1 MVVIVFSV
9 IWEVSIMQFI
19 SNAFYITMKA
29 HYASSTNAFQ
39 MDGLQWF
46 RDCTKRLSKWLTIY
60 LQNRQ

>member
-39 MDGLQWF
+39 IDGLQ
-46 RDCTKRLSKWLTIY
+46 
-60 LQNRQ
+60 